1 MGRRPS
7 AFDPS
12 IQEGPMRADIRYNNI
27 IDNDEAREAQAWADR
42 APQMPHD
49 QIDADRFYITQAYT
63 KYTPEN
69 HEVWRDLFDRRWSVL
84 EQQVSRQF
92 IEGMKILRLTRDRLP
107 LLDDLVLDQDIT
119 VAGGAVLKKG
129 TRLDGINKFLK
140 AQSDWA
146 SYGVPGYLPAK
157 AFFACLAQ
165 REFPTTVLIR
175 PREVM
180 DYLPEPDIFHDVFGH
195 VPLHT
200 LRVFADFLQTYGRA
214 ALLCEDEVHVKRLA
228 RLFWFTVEFGLIR
241 EDGQIKVYGSGLV
254 SSHAESEYALR
265 GQWEKR
271 GQSAPDCLPRE
282 VAEYRPFDLERVCN
296 TDFEIDHFQ
305 PIYYVLESFEQLR
318 DAMNR
323 YAEQVIGESG
333 LAAASRH

>member
-1 MGRRPS
+1 
-7 AFDPS
+7 
-12 IQEGPMRADIRYNNI
+12 MRQDIRYNNI
-27 IDNDEAREAQAWADR
+27 IDSDEARQAQAWADK
-42 APQMPHD
+42 APQMHHD
-49 QIDADRFYITQAYT
+49 EIDADRFYITQRYEQYT
-63 KYTPEN
+63 REN
-69 HEVWRDLFDRRWSVL
+69 HDVWRDLFDKRWTVL

-92 IEGMKILRLTRDRLP
+92 IEGMRILRLTRDRIP
-107 LLDDLVLDQDIT
+107 LLDDLTVDRDIEI
-119 VAGGAVLKKG
+119 AGGVKVARG
-129 TRLDGINKFLK
+129 TRLDGINKFLQ
-140 AQSDWA
+140 AQSSWA

-214 ALLCEDEVHVKRLA
+214 ALMCEDEEHIKRLG

-241 EDGQIKVYGSGLV
+241 ENGQIKVYGSGLV
-254 SSHAESEYALR
+254 SSHAESAYALT
-265 GQWEKR
+265 GQWEVAGR
-271 GQSAPDCLPRE
+271 PAPDCTPRP
-282 VAEYRPFDLERVCN
+282 VPEYRPFDLERVCG

-323 YAEQVIGESG
+323 YAEQVIGRAQLQRVTVG
-333 LAAASRH
+333 

>member
-1 MGRRPS
+1 
-7 AFDPS
+7 
-12 IQEGPMRADIRYNNI
+12 MRADIRYNNI
-27 IDNDEAREAQAWADR
+27 IDSDEAREAQAAADR
-42 APQMPHD
+42 TPGMPAAE
-49 QIDADRFYITQAYT
+49 IDADRFYITQHYHLYT
-63 KYTPEN
+63 RDD
-69 HEVWRDLFDRRWSVL
+69 HEVWRDLFDRRWTVL

-107 LLDDLVLDQDIT
+107 LLDDVTLDRDIE
-119 VAGGAVLKKG
+119 VAGGQIIKAG

-140 AQSDWA
+140 AQSEWA

-200 LRVFADFLQTYGRA
+200 LKVFADFLQTYGRA
-214 ALLCEDEVHVKRLA
+214 ALECEDEEHVKRLG

-241 EDGQIKVYGSGLV
+241 EDGEIKIYGSGLV
-254 SSHAESEYALR
+254 SSHAESEYALKGRWEAR
-265 GQWEKR
+265 GEWVQ
-271 GQSAPDCLPRE
+271 DCRVRD
-282 VAEYRPFDLERVCN
+282 VAVWRPFDLERICE

-323 YAEQVIGESG
+323 YAERVLNERRP
-333 LAAASRH
+333 AMV

>member
-1 MGRRPS
+1 
-7 AFDPS
+7 
-12 IQEGPMRADIRYNNI
+12 MRSDIRYNNV
-27 IDNDEAREAQAWADR
+27 IDNSEAKIAQAAADN
-42 APQMPHD
+42 APNLPAAE
-49 QIDADRFYITQAYT
+49 IDADKFYITQQYDL
-63 KYTPEN
+63 YTPEN
-69 HEVWRDLFDRRWSVL
+69 HDVWRDLFDRRWTVL

-92 IEGMKILRLTRDRLP
+92 IEGMRVLRLTRDRLP
-107 LLDDLVLDQDIT
+107 LLDDLVLDKDIT
-119 VAGGAVLKKG
+119 IAGGVRLAKG
-129 TRLDGINKFLK
+129 TKLDGINKFLQ
-140 AQSDWA
+140 AQSNWA

-200 LRVFADFLQTYGRA
+200 LAVFADFLQTYGKA
-214 ALLCEDEVHVKRLA
+214 ALLCEDEIHIKRLG

-241 EDGQIKVYGSGLV
+241 ENGQVKVYGSGLV
-254 SSHAESEYALR
+254 SSHAESEYALK
-265 GQWEKR
+265 GAWEKK
-271 GQSAPDCLPRE
+271 GQSAEDCTPRP
-282 VAEYRPFDLERVCN
+282 VAEWRPFDLDRICE

-318 DAMNR
+318 DAMNK
-323 YAEQVIGESG
+323 YAEQVIGSSALHALSG
-333 LAAASRH
+333 R

>member
-1 MGRRPS
+1 MLPT
-7 AFDPS
+7 
-12 IQEGPMRADIRYNNI
+12 IRYNNI
-27 IDNDEAREAQAWADR
+27 IASDEARAAQAAADQ
-42 APQMPHD
+42 APNLPAD
-49 QIDADRFYITQAYT
+49 EIDADKFYITQHYHL
-63 KYTPEN
+63 YTPEN
-69 HEVWRDLFDRRWSVL
+69 HDVWRDLYDRRWTVL

-107 LLDDLVLDQDIT
+107 LLDDVVLDRDIT
-119 VAGGAVLKKG
+119 IAGGVRVPKG
-129 TRLDGINKFLK
+129 TRLDGINKFLQ
-140 AQSDWA
+140 AQSSWA

-157 AFFACLAQ
+157 SFFACLAQ

-214 ALLCEDEVHVKRLA
+214 ALLCDDEVHIKRLG

-254 SSHAESEYALR
+254 SSHAESEYALK
-265 GQWEKR
+265 GQWEQKGR
-271 GQSAPDCLPRE
+271 SAPDCTPRE
-282 VAEYRPFDLERVCN
+282 VPEYRPFDLERICN
-296 TDFEIDHFQ
+296 TDFEIDHYQ

-323 YAEQVIGESG
+323 YAEQVIGEAG
-333 LAAASRH
+333 LAKAGVR

>member
-1 MGRRPS
+1 
-7 AFDPS
+7 
-12 IQEGPMRADIRYNNI
+12 MRSEIRYNNI
-27 IDNDEAREAQAWADR
+27 IDSDEARIAQENADR
-42 APQMPHD
+42 APSLPHAE
-49 QIDADRFYITQAYT
+49 IDADRFYITQHYA

-69 HEVWRDLFDRRWSVL
+69 HDVWRDLFDRRWTLL
-84 EQQVSRQF
+84 EEQVSRQF

-107 LLDDLVLDQDIT
+107 LLDDLVLDRDIT
-119 VAGGAVLKKG
+119 IAGGVVVKAG
-129 TRLDGINKFLK
+129 TRLDGINKFLG
-140 AQSDWA
+140 AQSSWA

-157 AFFACLAQ
+157 SFFACLAQ

-200 LRVFADFLQTYGRA
+200 LRVFADFLQTYGKA
-214 ALLCEDEVHVKRLA
+214 AMLCDDAEHVTRLG

-254 SSHAESEYALR
+254 SSHSESEYSLK
-265 GQWEKR
+265 GEWEKR
-271 GQSAPDCLPRE
+271 GRNVPDCTPRE
-282 VAEYRPFDLERVCN
+282 VPEYRPFDLERVCG

-318 DAMNR
+318 DAMND
-323 YAEQVIGESG
+323 YAERVIGESG
-333 LAAASRH
+333 LAKATAR